1 VTRAALDTNILVYAH
16 RREASEHPVARELIR
31 TLAHGAETWAM
42 PWPCVYE
49 FFSVVT
55 NARIWKEAASTNAQA
70 WAQLAAWFA
79 APSLRLLAE
88 TELLPEI
95 LSEFAQRPRVRG
107 PVIHDARVAALCLA
121 HGVDKLISRDR
132 DFSLFPELRI
142 ENPF

>member
-1 VTRAALDTNILVYAH
+1 
-16 RREASEHPVARELIR
+16 
-31 TLAHGAETWAM
+31 
-42 PWPCVYE
+42 VYE

-55 NARIWKEAASTNAQA
+55 NARIWKDAASTNKQA
-70 WAQLAAWFA
+70 WAQLEAWFA

-88 TELLPEI
+88 TEALADI
-95 LSEFAQRPRVRG
+95 LSKLAQRPRVRG

-121 HGVDKLISRDR
+121 HGVDKLVSRDR